1 MVIKIFSGAV
11 KITVVNIT
19 LYPDTVTR
27 EGDGGRVH
35 PVRGVRGGGRP
46 HARRQLLRSHPQHH
60 QVHTPSSSQSSKPRI
75 LG

>member
-1 MVIKIFSGAV
+1 MCAV

-27 EGDGGRVH
+27 DGNGGRVH

-60 QVHTPSSSQSSKPRI
+60 QVNTLVLVRVDIDKLP
-75 LG
+75 